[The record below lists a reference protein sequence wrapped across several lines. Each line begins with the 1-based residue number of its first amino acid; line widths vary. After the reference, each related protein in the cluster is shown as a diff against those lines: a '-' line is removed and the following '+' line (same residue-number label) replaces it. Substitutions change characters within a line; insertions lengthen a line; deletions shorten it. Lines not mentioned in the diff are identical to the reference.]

1 MRFRLYVVEK
11 KLLAIPREWFGI
23 DNRPVQLCLNN
34 SPPHCGPDAMIV
46 IQSGSKDVVNEA
58 TVERSSST
66 TRTCKRNCH
75 VCNWNIRK
83 LQRDICF
90 YAKLEFVF

>member
-1 MRFRLYVVEK
+1 MRIRLYEVEL

-23 DNRPVQLCLNN
+23 DNRSVELCLNN
-34 SPPHCGPDAMIV
+34 SPPHCGLGAVIV

-66 TRTCKRNCH
+66 TRTCNCH
-75 VCNWNIRK
+75 VCNWKNV
-83 LQRDICF
+83 
-90 YAKLEFVF
+90 YSAK